1 MLRGG
6 GKASSHAT
14 MKLLR
19 ILIPGMAVL
28 ALAGCETARS
38 IVGAPGGP
46 PAGEQGFVRGF
57 LGGVAAE
64 EPSAA
69 AVARAVLSS
78 GGTAADAAAAAG
90 FVLTVS
96 LPSRA
101 GLGGG
106 GACLIYHPR
115 RDAPEALVFMPGARE
130 GGLANADRP
139 AAVPLMARGLFALTT
154 RMQGA
159 RPFEEIIIPAERL
172 ARFGVPMSRAL
183 AADVAAVGSALLT
196 DPNVRA
202 VFTRADGSVVPVGDS
217 FSNPALAG
225 TLTSLRS
232 LGVGDLHQGALAR
245 RLVEAVPLA
254 GGGTL
259 SLAEL
264 RAALPAVRPAI
275 IETANG
281 GDRVGF
287 LPMDGGL
294 AAAGAFRALRAGQ
307 PDADAQA
314 RGLSVGRAARS
325 GAGADAAA
333 LLAQADLPG
342 GSFGALPASTG
353 LTGFDREGGAVSCVF
368 TMNNLFGTGRHAPG
382 TGMLLAAAPNT
393 GSVQPPLPA
402 AAIAYNPNL
411 RAFRMAVAGSGQQ
424 AAPMAV
430 AGPLAA
436 NLLRGIVP
444 GDAAGVAPAP
454 GRSQLGVCPR
464 YLPGRPAECL
474 AVSDPRGFG
483 VALGA
488 VE

>member
-1 MLRGG
+1 MN
-6 GKASSHAT
+6 
-14 MKLLR
+14 LLR
-19 ILIPGMAVL
+19 TLIPGMAAL

-38 IVGAPGGP
+38 VVGAPS
-46 PAGEQGFVRGF
+46 GFVRGF

-90 FVLTVS
+90 FALTVS

-115 RDAPEALVFMPGARE
+115 REAPEALVFMPGARE
-130 GGLANADRP
+130 GGLGNADRP

-159 RPFEEIIIPAERL
+159 RPFEETIIPAERL

-183 AADVAAVGSALLT
+183 AADLAAVGGPLLA

-202 VFTRADGSVVPVGDS
+202 VFTRADGSVVPVGES
-217 FSNPALAG
+217 FTSQALAG

-232 LGVGDLHQGALAR
+232 LGVGDLYQGALGR
-245 RLVEAVPLA
+245 RLVEAVPL
-254 GGGTL
+254 GGGGAL

-264 RAALPAVRPAI
+264 RAALPAVRDPI
-275 IETANG
+275 IEVASG
-281 GDRVGF
+281 GDRVAF
-287 LPMDGGL
+287 LPLDGGL
-294 AAAGAFRALRAGQ
+294 AAAAAFRALRAGQ
-307 PDADAQA
+307 SEGDAQE

-325 GAGADAAA
+325 GVGTDAAA
-333 LLAQADLPG
+333 LLAQSNLPG
-342 GSFGALPASTG
+342 GSFGGLPASTG
-353 LTGFDREGGAVSCVF
+353 LTVFDREGGAVTCVF

-382 TGMLLAAAPNT
+382 TGVLLAAAPNT

-402 AAIAYNPNL
+402 AAIAFNSNL

-436 NLLRGIVP
+436 SLLRGVGP
-444 GDAAGVAPAP
+444 GDAAGAGPAP
-454 GRSQLGVCPR
+454 GRTQLGACPR

>member
-1 MLRGG
+1 
-6 GKASSHAT
+6 

-19 ILIPGMAVL
+19 PLIPGLAVL
-28 ALAGCETARS
+28 ALAGCDTARS
-38 IVGAPGGP
+38 LVGASAGP

-69 AVARAVLSS
+69 AAARAVLSA

-90 FVLTVS
+90 FALAVS

-106 GACLIYHPR
+106 GACLVYHPR
-115 RDAPEALVFMPGARE
+115 REAPEAVVFMPGARQ

-154 RMQGA
+154 RMQGG
-159 RPFEEIIIPAERL
+159 RPFEEIVIQAEQL

-183 AADVAAVGSALLT
+183 AADIAAVGAPLLA
-196 DPNVRA
+196 DPNLRA
-202 VFTRADGSVVPVGDS
+202 IFTRADGSPVPVGER
-217 FSNPALAG
+217 FTNTPLAG

-232 LGVGDLHQGALAR
+232 LGVGDLHQGGLAR
-245 RLVEAVPLA
+245 RMVDAVPLA
-254 GGGTL
+254 GGGALT
-259 SLAEL
+259 LAEL
-264 RAALPAVRPAI
+264 RAALPTTLPAI
-275 IETANG
+275 IETSSGN
-281 GDRVGF
+281 DRVGF

-294 AAAGAFRALRAGQ
+294 GAAAAFRALRAGQ
-307 PDADAQA
+307 GVAEAQA
-314 RGLSVGRAARS
+314 RGLSVAQAVRS
-325 GAGADAAA
+325 GAGGDAAA
-333 LLAQADLPG
+333 LLARTDLPA
-342 GSFGALPASTG
+342 GALGAMPASTG
-353 LTGFDREGGAVSCVF
+353 LTVFDREGGAVSCVF
-368 TMNNLFGTGRHAPG
+368 TMNNLFGTGRVAPG
-382 TGMLLAAAPNT
+382 TGVLLAAAPNA
-393 GSVQPPLPA
+393 GAVQPPLPA
-402 AAIAYNPNL
+402 AAIAFNPTL

-436 NLLRGIVP
+436 HLLRGASP
-444 GDAAGVAPAP
+444 GEAVAAGPAP
-454 GRSQLGVCPR
+454 GRTQLGVCPR
-464 YLPGRPAECL
+464 YLPGRPAECQ